1 MDFDT
6 KQTVGKVLLS
16 MGALG
21 IVLVPAVVSA
31 EVLANQR
38 TVGHSELQGKQ
49 EQPNSG
55 EFARYDSTQFS
66 VDYPRGWQVDPQGD
80 TGVAIVSTGNDATM
94 PIRTEII
101 MLREDPQ
108 TAVPQRLDQIVT
120 EALVV
125 ERYML
130 VAIDGQSGFRVW
142 YQPEAGQQALI
153 TFVGYGNEQTVVLS
167 SQYAQDADAE
177 AVVTQIHE
185 SFVNHSVAQ
194 AATP

>member
-1 MDFDT
+1 MDFNT

-21 IVLVPAVVSA
+21 IVLGPAVVAA

-38 TVGHSELQGKQ
+38 TVSHSDLQGKQ
-49 EQPNSG
+49 EQPSLG
-55 EFARYDSTQFS
+55 EFARYDSTKFS

-80 TGVAIVSTGNDATM
+80 TGVAIISTGNDANM

-120 EALVV
+120 EAIAV
-125 ERYML
+125 ERYTL

-142 YQPEAGQQALI
+142 YQPENGQQALI

-194 AATP
+194 ASTP

>member
-21 IVLVPAVVSA
+21 IVLLPAVVSA

-38 TVGHSELQGKQ
+38 TGHSDLKGKQ
-49 EQPNSG
+49 EQPSSG
-55 EFARYDSTQFS
+55 EFVRYDSTKFS

-80 TGVAIVSTGNDATM
+80 TGVAIVGTDNDVNM
-94 PIRTEII
+94 PIRTDIV

-120 EALVV
+120 EALAV
-125 ERYML
+125 ERYTL
-130 VAIDGQSGFRVW
+130 VAVDGQSGFRVW

-177 AVVTQIHE
+177 TVVTQIHE

-194 AATP
+194 ASTP